1 MPRRRYLNTYL
12 LVIYILLYYIRL
24 QDPSV
29 VKLAQDFSLNKI
41 VTVDITQNF
50 FMLVICLK

>member
-24 QDPSV
+24 EDPSV

-41 VTVDITQNF
+41 VTVVLTQNF